1 MSMPNPNTTTRR
13 VFTQFL
19 VEKECPDNA
28 DPYYKKTHDDLRRL
42 LDLLA
47 KHEGMSANMEQT
59 FMMPA
64 ADKNKV
70 YFMWDFV
77 GRTLG
82 MMAAVPPT
90 TPKASLASSAMF
102 KDIIGR
108 TVMAE
113 VLIRDTTGKLDDTN
127 EPAHRGSY
135 RRNVEF
141 GPEII
146 QALDEA
152 KVAEK

>member
-28 DPYYKKTHDDLRRL
+28 DPYYKKTHDGLRRL

-59 FMMPA
+59 FMTPA

-70 YFMWDFV
+70 YFMWDYV

-82 MMAAVPPT
+82 MMAAVSPT
-90 TPKASLASSAMF
+90 TPKARLASNAIF
-102 KDIIGR
+102 QDIIGR
-108 TVMAE
+108 IVMAE
-113 VLIRDTTGKLDDTN
+113 SLIRDTTGKLDDTN

-152 KVAEK
+152 KFAEK